1 MLSKNKIKYINSL
14 SVNKLRWEQKAFTVE
29 GTKLASELFAS
40 QFRTL
45 FVCATQDWLDKHP
58 SLIPEHIEVEVV
70 LAHEMDKISQFNT
83 APGILA
89 VAEIPDDEAPLNL
102 QLNELYLALDG
113 ISDPGNLGTILRTA
127 DWFGVQHIF
136 TSNDSADAFNS
147 KVVQASMG
155 AIFRVKVHV
164 VELDTILSKATQ
176 LQLPVMGAMM
186 DGQNIYNMPSITG
199 GVIVIGSESHGIRNE
214 LLDLLSSRITIPRFQ
229 SKETENQSE
238 SLNAAIATSLI
249 LSEFRR
255 KSI

>member
-14 SVNKLRWEQKAFTVE
+14 SVNKLRREQKAFTVE

-40 QFRTL
+40 QFLSL

-58 SLIPEHIEVEVV
+58 GLIPEHIEVEVV

-89 VAEIPDDEAPLNL
+89 VAEIPDDESPLNL

-199 GVIVIGSESHGIRNE
+199 GVIVIGSESHGIRSE
-214 LLDLLSSRITIPRFQ
+214 LLDLLSSRITIPRFH
-229 SKETENQSE
+229 SKETDRQSE